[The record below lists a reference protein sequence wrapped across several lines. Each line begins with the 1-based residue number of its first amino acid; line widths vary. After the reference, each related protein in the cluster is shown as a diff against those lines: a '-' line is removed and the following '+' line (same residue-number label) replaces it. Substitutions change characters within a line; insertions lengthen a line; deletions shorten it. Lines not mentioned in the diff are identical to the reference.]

1 MIALYVLL
9 LVLALFGLPLYMVI
23 GGFAMLMGIQLGQ
36 DPATFFTQGYGMLAD
51 SPTLV
56 SIPLFTFAGYLMA
69 ESKTG
74 ERLVRLFDALLGW
87 LPGGLTIQIVVVCSF
102 FTIFTGASGVTII
115 ALGMLL
121 YPVLLKSHYPEEYA
135 LGLLTASGS
144 LGLLLPPSLPLI
156 IYGVIAKTDI
166 RALFWAG
173 ILPGILMMAVL
184 VFHGIWVNVHNT
196 PGKQG
201 GMVAYFKAVGE
212 GLLLLVLVVGVGGL
226 AFYFVPLRWLMGGV
240 AGVTVLFFAWSIF
253 SPKHP
258 LFEKYPLLGALRES
272 KWEAAL
278 PLLIGFLLLNQVV
291 GIPEIA
297 LLTTAYIFVVEVWI
311 YRDLGIVR
319 DIPRVSF
326 LSLKL
331 VGSIILILMSALA
344 LSNLLILQEVP
355 DKLFEAIKPVITNK
369 WMFLLALNLFLL
381 LVGCLLDIFSAILV
395 VVPLVVPLANRFGV
409 DPVHLGI
416 VFLANL
422 ELGYMTPP
430 VGINLFISSM
440 TFKKPVLA
448 LYRISLPFLGLLGI
462 ALVLIT
468 YIPALSLW
476 LPQVTGATQRALPNL
491 DQNQPSQRRNEMMDL
506 LKDDDKDDKKGGKK
520 GKTKDDTSDIDD
532 DEDSPSS
539 PKKRGPTPPAPA
551 PSNDGGNANDA
562 APSNDGGNTPDAAP
576 SNDGG
581 NAPDTTPSDAVSPKE
596 KASPRQPPPARKKAK
611 SDEDDEEP

>member
-1 MIALYVLL
+1 MTALYVVL

-23 GGFAMLMGIQLGQ
+23 GGFAMLMGIQLAQ
-36 DPATFFTQGYGMLAD
+36 TPAAFFTQGYGMLAD

-74 ERLVRLFDALLGW
+74 GRLVRLFDALLGW

-173 ILPGILMMAVL
+173 ILPGLLMMAVL
-184 VFHGIWVNVHNT
+184 VFHGIWVNIRNNPDN
-196 PGKQG
+196 PGG
-201 GMVAYFKAVGE
+201 IVEYFKALGKALA
-212 GLLLLVLVVGVGGL
+212 LLAVLVLVGFVAFRFIPMGALMSIIGIVTL
-226 AFYFVPLRWLMGGV
+226 AF
-240 AGVTVLFFAWSIF
+240 FAFSIF
-253 SPKHP
+253 FPKHSA
-258 LFEKYPLLGALRES
+258 FEKYQLLAALHES

-278 PLLIGFLLLNQVV
+278 PLLIGFLLLKQVV

-297 LLTTAYIFVVEVWI
+297 LLTTAYIFVVEVFI
-311 YRDLGIVR
+311 YRDLGLFR

-369 WMFLLALNLFLL
+369 WMFLLALNIFLL

-440 TFKKPVLA
+440 TFKKPVLT
-448 LYRISLPFLGLLGI
+448 LYRVSLPFLGLLAV
-462 ALVLIT
+462 ALVMIT

-476 LPQVTGATQRALPNL
+476 LPQATGATQRALPNL
-491 DQNQPSQRRNEMMDL
+491 DKESPSKRRENLMDL
-506 LKDDDKDDKKGGKK
+506 LKEEGKGEKKGEKLTDPDDDDDDDK
-520 GKTKDDTSDIDD
+520 
-532 DEDSPSS
+532 
-539 PKKRGPTPPAPA
+539 PKARRTTPPTKAPA
-551 PSNDGGNANDA
+551 TRGGEPTVGDGG
-562 APSNDGGNTPDAAP
+562 PLPEKKPDAAP
-576 SNDGG
+576 
-581 NAPDTTPSDAVSPKE
+581 PKE
-596 KASPRQPPPARKKAK
+596 KSPTRRPPPKRS

>member
-1 MIALYVLL
+1 MIALYVVL

-196 PGKQG
+196 PGSPG
-201 GMVAYFKAVGE
+201 GIVAYFKAVGK
-212 GLLLLVLVVGVGGL
+212 GLLLLALVVAVGFV
-226 AFYFVPLRWLMGGV
+226 AFRFVPIQMLMSGIAV
-240 AGVTVLFFAWSIF
+240 VTVAFFAWSILL
-253 SPKHP
+253 PNNG
-258 LFEKYPLLGALRES
+258 LFQKIPLLGALHES

-355 DKLFEAIKPVITNK
+355 DKLFDAIKPVITNK
-369 WMFLLALNLFLL
+369 WMFLLALNFFLL

-448 LYRISLPFLGLLGI
+448 LYRISLPFLGLLAI
-462 ALVLIT
+462 ALMLIT

-476 LPQVTGATQRALPNL
+476 LPQITGATQRALPNL
-491 DQNQPSQRRNEMMDL
+491 DQNAPTKRRNELMDL
-506 LKDDDKDDKKGGKK
+506 LKGDDDKKGGKK
-520 GKTKDDTSDIDD
+520 GKTTDD
-532 DEDSPSS
+532 DSDVDDDDASPSKTRRPAPDGGTAPAADGGTAPAADGGTAPDSAPDAGS
-539 PKKRGPTPPAPA
+539 PDTLSPDRRPPALTPPKGKAPTP
-551 PSNDGGNANDA
+551 
-562 APSNDGGNTPDAAP
+562 
-576 SNDGG
+576 
-581 NAPDTTPSDAVSPKE
+581 
-596 KASPRQPPPARKKAK
+596 QPPPVRKKSK
-611 SDEDDEEP
+611 GSDEDDEEP